1 VPSSMIETATV
12 RRGVG
17 DWAGACAAA
26 RVDVDFDV
34 RAVARDIAP
43 LLRDDLRYLAP
54 DLLRWHM
61 PRVAPDGLLR
71 PGLTVALARY
81 PGGLQLVA
89 RTPPGW
95 AEAGQRI
102 SLALQRKSDPRFRL
116 DLHRHLW
123 DARRAED
130 LRSRPGMSDKADEHR
145 WVVEAAILLRADG
158 RDDRLVT
165 VRLGAR
171 RRLLVNLDS
180 GIATPAGLLVA
191 ASDTAHRVSASKAPL
206 LPYAAT
212 WLPPDVELMRAGL
225 IDADRLHPLVAAA
238 LAPGIP
244 HARDGDRDSSM
255 LVECRGATHRIGLRG
270 GKPIPLDHD
279 PEEIQR
285 EQLLASLGGPPMPCL
300 QAIDRAIRRPD
311 ELPAIRARLDHGDT
325 AGALAVVQRLLG
337 PEILLRDGPL
347 REELVAAAERRVD
360 HGLFRAGLAGLCP
373 LGPLR
378 AVVRGRPRHCFAR

>member
-1 VPSSMIETATV
+1 MIETATV

-145 WVVEAAILLRADG
+145 WVVEAAILLVQTV
-158 RDDRLVT
+158 VT
-165 VRLGAR
+165 
-171 RRLLVNLDS
+171 
-180 GIATPAGLLVA
+180 IA
-191 ASDTAHRVSASKAPL
+191 
-206 LPYAAT
+206 
-212 WLPPDVELMRAGL
+212 W
-225 IDADRLHPLVAAA
+225 
-238 LAPGIP
+238 
-244 HARDGDRDSSM
+244 
-255 LVECRGATHRIGLRG
+255 
-270 GKPIPLDHD
+270 
-279 PEEIQR
+279 
-285 EQLLASLGGPPMPCL
+285 
-300 QAIDRAIRRPD
+300 
-311 ELPAIRARLDHGDT
+311 
-325 AGALAVVQRLLG
+325 
-337 PEILLRDGPL
+337 
-347 REELVAAAERRVD
+347 
-360 HGLFRAGLAGLCP
+360 
-373 LGPLR
+373 
-378 AVVRGRPRHCFAR
+378 